1 MNPEVEV
8 LLVPRQVRGNNDC
21 GMCVNDCC
29 LIISENP
36 EGFLRGEVDIN
47 FDTYALRCSQAN
59 TLLNMFVCE
68 NY

>member
-36 EGFLRGEVDIN
+36 EGFLRGEVGLN
-47 FDTYALRCSQAN
+47 LDTYAMRWSQVN
-59 TLLNMFVCE
+59 TLLNKFVRE
-68 NY
+68 KH